1 MRKIVFLWMA
11 LFATALCSYADDKVT
26 FTASA
31 APDVVAVGDQLRLSY
46 TVNTQKV
53 KDFRVPSIKGFDVL
67 MGPSRSYSRQNFNG
81 NVTEN
86 LTYTYILLAKAEGE
100 YTIPGATLSVGKDQY
115 LSNSVKIKVLPADQ
129 SSNAQG
135 AGSGQGGRRSSSSS
149 GTSSSNNALFITATL
164 SNTNVSDTEAILILP
179 NGRRWGLEHYK
190 GRNYHST
197 I

>member
-100 YTIPGATLSVGKDQY
+100 
-115 LSNSVKIKVLPADQ
+115 
-129 SSNAQG
+129 
-135 AGSGQGGRRSSSSS
+135 
-149 GTSSSNNALFITATL
+149 
-164 SNTNVSDTEAILILP
+164 
-179 NGRRWGLEHYK
+179 
-190 GRNYHST
+190 
-197 I
+197 